1 MPLNLNYTHL
11 EARACPECGQT
22 SLASPSS
29 SASGEHAASGTPLY
43 LADYL
48 RSYGISDTDTEEING
63 VLPMLENDAAIY
75 DEQIHRLKGVLR
87 ELRSRRDT
95 TKVSIKQLRSLL
107 APVRRLPREIL
118 DIVCWHSLPN
128 LWDEEGIGYC
138 QLAFSQVCHT
148 WREVALACHPIWAR
162 LSLGDYSS
170 KRESW
175 TRPVWE
181 DMLGTY
187 IHRSGSYPLSI
198 DVHPHSGWPSST
210 SEDVLWEYVAKEVHR
225 VSSICLRLSHTR
237 PIRLPQVLPALKR
250 LELGTGSYVD
260 MPATAPYI
268 SLQLQSVSHTLR
280 TLKLFQIHT
289 RWLNIDWST
298 LRELSFTS
306 PWPPSNEET
315 LTALR
320 QCTCLE
326 ALEITMFG
334 LEEGI
339 MDTQPDIVLP
349 RLRRLKIYD
358 ETMRLVPLLQLPALQ
373 VLHADM
379 QRRYQNIIPH
389 SLVRHGRSLAA
400 LRTLTVQDL
409 FCSSFP
415 SLLDFPGVRR
425 LRLLQIGNEGPMH
438 RPLVRA
444 IEIATGGSIVPL
456 PGLTHLEVDGRNWDG
471 SRWCR
476 EDEEAIEKAVES
488 RIGFPEA
495 GDLENIQRLTIK
507 VPDAMFSEVF
517 LAWLEGL
524 EGRSVVVEY
533 IDSQVNHRIDQ
544 QRRSW
549 IHDPEDMEDFIV

>member
-22 SLASPSS
+22 SLTSPSS
-29 SASGEHAASGTPLY
+29 SASGEHAASGTPLC
-43 LADYL
+43 LTDYL

-63 VLPMLENDAAIY
+63 ALPMLENDAAIY
-75 DEQIHRLKGVLR
+75 DEQIHRLKGVLQ

-95 TKVSIKQLRSLL
+95 TKASIKQLRSLL

-118 DIVCWHSLPN
+118 DIICWHSLPD
-128 LWDEEGIGYC
+128 LWDEESVGYC

-162 LSLGDYSS
+162 LSLGNYSS
-170 KRESW
+170 KREPW
-175 TRPVWE
+175 KRAVWKDILE
-181 DMLGTY
+181 TY

-198 DVHPHSGWPSST
+198 DVYPHDGWPSST
-210 SEDVLWEYVAKEVHR
+210 GEDVLWECVAKEVHR
-225 VSSICLRLSHTR
+225 VSSICLRLSATR
-237 PIRLPQVLPALKR
+237 LIRLPQALPALKR
-250 LELGTGSYVD
+250 LRLGMGSYED
-260 MPATAPYI
+260 IPPTALDI
-268 SLQLQSVSHTLR
+268 SLQNVSHTLR
-280 TLKLFQIHT
+280 TLKLFQVHT
-289 RWLNIDWST
+289 KWLDVDWST

-306 PWPPSNEET
+306 PYPTSNEET
-315 LTALR
+315 LAALR
-320 QCTCLE
+320 QCSRLE
-326 ALEITMFG
+326 ALEISMFR
-334 LEEGI
+334 LEGI
-339 MDTQPDIVLP
+339 LDTQSDIVLP
-349 RLRRLKIYD
+349 RLRRLKTYQ
-358 ETMRLVPLLQLPALQ
+358 ETLRLVPLLRLPALHE
-373 VLHADM
+373 LHADM
-379 QRRYQNIIPH
+379 RRGYDPEFVPH
-389 SLVRHGRSLAA
+389 SLVRHGRALAT
-400 LRTLTVQDL
+400 LRTLIVQDL

-425 LRLLQIGNEGPMH
+425 LRLLQIGTEGPMH
-438 RPLVRA
+438 LALVRA
-444 IEIATGGSIVPL
+444 LEIVAGESIVPL

-495 GDLENIQRLTIK
+495 GDPENIQRLTIK

-524 EGRSVVVEY
+524 EGRGVVVEY